1 MPGLAKFDFPRGLVR
16 PLMEAVPELHRR
28 AGVGVGEIAEED
40 ESRDAPCSSSGPG
53 FWAVISVLGCCV
65 PRPVSLSCVTRSA
78 VKPAGELPALME
90 FTP

>member
-53 FWAVISVLGCCV
+53 FWAVISVLGCRV